1 MAKFKAEIYVL
12 EHIWERR
19 DVEVEAE
26 RAKKKL
32 IQLIES
38 FDDSVDVSYSDGAE
52 MEATNQDINIHKIVR
67 TTDED

>member
-19 DVEVEAE
+19 DVEVEAKSE
-26 RAKKKL
+26 EEA

-38 FDDSVDVSYSDGAE
+38 FDDSVDVSYSEGAE
-52 MEATNQDINIHKIVR
+52 LENTNQDIEIYKIAR

>member
-26 RAKKKL
+26 SEEEA

-38 FDDSVDVSYSDGAE
+38 FDDSVDVSYSEGSELED
-52 MEATNQDINIHKIVR
+52 TNQGIEIHKIVR

>member
-26 RAKKKL
+26 SEEEA
-32 IQLIES
+32 IQLIKS
-38 FDDSVDVSYSDGAE
+38 FDDSVDVSYSESAE
-52 MEATNQDINIHKIVR
+52 LEATNQDINIISIVR